1 MACTVVIRDTTLVL
15 VEEDKTHLSL
25 HADMGMGSFWDQS
38 LQVPM
43 QDMAGSAQG
52 FPVSVNAYH
61 SLSQG

>member
-1 MACTVVIRDTTLVL
+1 MACTVIIRATTLVL
-15 VEEDKTHLSL
+15 VKEDKTHLSL
-25 HADMGMGSFWDQS
+25 HADVGMGSFGDQS

-61 SLSQG
+61 SQSQG